1 MAIKERR
8 PCIAYPQDPA
18 VVAWEILISLILLVS
33 CVTTPVNLA
42 FPDLE
47 PNHQWYGNMH
57 LAIDILFGFDI
68 ILNFNAAFEDET
80 FAVRDDRKEIACR
93 YIKGWF
99 WIDMLAVLPFDGIV
113 NLFTAGAEGSSQA
126 N

>member
-8 PCIAYPQDPA
+8 PCIAYPQDTG
-18 VVAWEILISLILLVS
+18 VVAWEVLISLILLVS

-47 PNHQWYGNMH
+47 PNHYWYGTMH
-57 LAIDILFGFDI
+57 MVIDIMFAIDILF
-68 ILNFNAAFEDET
+68 NFNTAFEDET
-80 FAVRDDRKEIACR
+80 FMIRDDRKEIACR

-99 WIDMLAVLPFDGIV
+99 WIDTLAVLPFDGIV
-113 NLFTAGAEGSSQA
+113 ALVSSDAEGTSQA